1 MTLVSSDS
9 WLPYLLGLGVYDY
22 HKIFSSS
29 EQVVPEE
36 HSGEET
42 DSSEL
47 EKILQYNRYYG

>member
-1 MTLVSSDS
+1 MTLASSDS
-9 WLPYLLGLGVYDY
+9 WLLYLLGVYDY
-22 HKIFSSS
+22 HKIFCSS

-36 HSGEET
+36 HSGKET

>member
-9 WLPYLLGLGVYDY
+9 WLPYLLGVYDY
-22 HKIFSSS
+22 HKIFCSS